1 VTPQNDSVRPADP
14 RILTPLGVAT
24 ARDYVHR
31 TLSAVRPFGS
41 RLAQSAGR
49 VARSVRMA
57 TKDRAG
63 SGIFRRMNW
72 AASKPVFALLGMRA
86 LPDFRRFSSRT
97 LGSLGA
103 GHYGVGPA
111 LEPALCHSSAV
122 AQPPPSRIL
131 EVRHVSMVF
140 GNGANRHAVF
150 EDISFGVPIGSFLCI
165 VGSSGC
171 GKTTLL
177 RQIAG
182 LQKPTS
188 GSVIFNGE
196 PVTRPTQDKAIVFQ
210 DYSKA
215 LLPWRTVEGN
225 IALSLE
231 VAGTPAPAIR
241 ERVDGLLAKMG
252 LLAAAKKYP
261 AQLSGGMQQRVQIA
275 RSLAQHP
282 KIILMDEPFG
292 ALDAITRQTLQDEL
306 QSLARERNMTVVFIT
321 HDLEE
326 ALYLG
331 DTVIVLASNPGRI
344 VKQID
349 VDLERPRRQLE
360 TRENPTFLRLRHE
373 LHGLIGKH

>member
-1 VTPQNDSVRPADP
+1 MSIV
-14 RILTPLGVAT
+14 
-24 ARDYVHR
+24 
-31 TLSAVRPFGS
+31 
-41 RLAQSAGR
+41 
-49 VARSVRMA
+49 
-57 TKDRAG
+57 
-63 SGIFRRMNW
+63 
-72 AASKPVFALLGMRA
+72 
-86 LPDFRRFSSRT
+86 
-97 LGSLGA
+97 
-103 GHYGVGPA
+103 
-111 LEPALCHSSAV
+111 
-122 AQPPPSRIL
+122 
-131 EVRHVSMVF
+131 EVRHASMVF
-140 GNGANRHAVF
+140 GTGTNRHAVF
-150 EDISFGVPIGSFLCI
+150 EDISFDVDLGSFLCI

-188 GSVIFNGE
+188 GSVMFNGE
-196 PVTRPTQDKAIVFQ
+196 PVVRPTQDKAIVFQ

-225 IALSLE
+225 VALSLE
-231 VAGTPAPAIR
+231 VAGTPPRAIKA
-241 ERVDGLLAKMG
+241 EVDGLLSKMG
-252 LLAAAKKYP
+252 LLSAAKKYP

-275 RSLAQHP
+275 RSLAQRP

-306 QSLARERNMTVVFIT
+306 QTLARERNMTVVFIT

-349 VDLERPRRQLE
+349 VGLERPRRQLQ
-360 TRENPTFLRLRHE
+360 TRESPTFLRLRHE
-373 LHGLIGKH
+373 LHGLIGTH

>member
-1 VTPQNDSVRPADP
+1 VR
-14 RILTPLGVAT
+14 L
-24 ARDYVHR
+24 H
-31 TLSAVRPFGS
+31 
-41 RLAQSAGR
+41 
-49 VARSVRMA
+49 
-57 TKDRAG
+57 
-63 SGIFRRMNW
+63 
-72 AASKPVFALLGMRA
+72 
-86 LPDFRRFSSRT
+86 
-97 LGSLGA
+97 
-103 GHYGVGPA
+103 
-111 LEPALCHSSAV
+111 AV
-122 AQPPPSRIL
+122 AEAPAANIV
-131 EVRHVSMVF
+131 EVRHASMTF
-140 GNGANRHAVF
+140 GSGDTRHTVF
-150 EDISFGVPIGSFLCI
+150 EDISFEVAEGAFLCI

-188 GSVIFNGE
+188 GAIVFNGT

-215 LLPWRTVEGN
+215 LLPWRTVESN
-225 IALSLE
+225 VALSLE
-231 VAGTPAPAIR
+231 VAGTPAKAIKD
-241 ERVDGLLAKMG
+241 EVDGLLSKMG

-275 RSLAQHP
+275 RSLAQRP

-292 ALDAITRQTLQDEL
+292 ALDAITRQVLQDEL
-306 QSLARERNMTVVFIT
+306 QVIARERSMTVLFIT

-331 DTVIVLASNPGRI
+331 DSVIVLASNPGRI

-349 VDLERPRRQLE
+349 VALERPRRQLQ

>member
-1 VTPQNDSVRPADP
+1 MSIV
-14 RILTPLGVAT
+14 
-24 ARDYVHR
+24 
-31 TLSAVRPFGS
+31 
-41 RLAQSAGR
+41 
-49 VARSVRMA
+49 
-57 TKDRAG
+57 
-63 SGIFRRMNW
+63 
-72 AASKPVFALLGMRA
+72 
-86 LPDFRRFSSRT
+86 
-97 LGSLGA
+97 
-103 GHYGVGPA
+103 
-111 LEPALCHSSAV
+111 
-122 AQPPPSRIL
+122 

-140 GNGANRHAVF
+140 GSGESRHAVF
-150 EDISFGVPIGSFLCI
+150 EDISFEVELGSFLCI

-182 LQKPTS
+182 LQKTTS
-188 GSVIFNGE
+188 GSVIFNGD

-225 IALSLE
+225 VALSLE
-231 VAGTPAPAIR
+231 VAGTPATKIK
-241 ERVDGLLAKMG
+241 EEVDELLSKMG
-252 LLAAAKKYP
+252 LLPAAKKYP

-275 RSLAQHP
+275 RSLAQRP

-306 QSLARERNMTVVFIT
+306 QLIARERNMTVVFIT

-349 VDLERPRRQLE
+349 VGLERPRRQLQ
-360 TRENPTFLRLRHE
+360 TRESPTFLRLRHE

>member
-1 VTPQNDSVRPADP
+1 VR
-14 RILTPLGVAT
+14 L
-24 ARDYVHR
+24 H
-31 TLSAVRPFGS
+31 
-41 RLAQSAGR
+41 
-49 VARSVRMA
+49 
-57 TKDRAG
+57 
-63 SGIFRRMNW
+63 
-72 AASKPVFALLGMRA
+72 
-86 LPDFRRFSSRT
+86 
-97 LGSLGA
+97 
-103 GHYGVGPA
+103 
-111 LEPALCHSSAV
+111 AV
-122 AQPPPSRIL
+122 ASAPSMTIV

-140 GNGANRHAVF
+140 GTGENRHAVF
-150 EDISFGVPIGSFLCI
+150 EDISFDVELGAFLCI

-182 LQKPTS
+182 LQRPTS
-188 GSVIFNGE
+188 GSVLFNGE
-196 PVTRPTQDKAIVFQ
+196 PITRPTQDKAIVFQ

-225 IALSLE
+225 VALSLE
-231 VAGTPAPAIR
+231 VGGTPARTIKT
-241 ERVDGLLAKMG
+241 EVDELLSKMG
-252 LLAAAKKYP
+252 LLPAAKKYP

-275 RSLAQHP
+275 RSLAQRP

-306 QSLARERNMTVVFIT
+306 QTLARERNMTVVFIT

-349 VDLERPRRQLE
+349 VDLERPRRQLQ
-360 TRENPTFLRLRHE
+360 TRENSTFLRLRHE

>member
-1 VTPQNDSVRPADP
+1 VSIV
-14 RILTPLGVAT
+14 
-24 ARDYVHR
+24 
-31 TLSAVRPFGS
+31 
-41 RLAQSAGR
+41 
-49 VARSVRMA
+49 
-57 TKDRAG
+57 
-63 SGIFRRMNW
+63 
-72 AASKPVFALLGMRA
+72 
-86 LPDFRRFSSRT
+86 
-97 LGSLGA
+97 
-103 GHYGVGPA
+103 
-111 LEPALCHSSAV
+111 
-122 AQPPPSRIL
+122 
-131 EVRHVSMVF
+131 EVRHASMVF
-140 GNGANRHAVF
+140 GVGESRHTVF
-150 EDISFGVPIGSFLCI
+150 EDISFEVELGSFLCI

-196 PVTRPTQDKAIVFQ
+196 PVVRPTQDKAIVFQ

-215 LLPWRTVEGN
+215 LLPWRTVESN
-225 IALSLE
+225 VALSLE
-231 VAGTPAPAIR
+231 VAGISSR
-241 ERVDGLLAKMG
+241 EIKGQVDELLSKMG
-252 LLAAAKKYP
+252 LLSAAKKYP

-275 RSLAQHP
+275 RSLAQRP

-306 QSLARERNMTVVFIT
+306 QTLARERTMTVVFIT

-349 VDLERPRRQLE
+349 VDLERPRRQLQ

>member
-1 VTPQNDSVRPADP
+1 
-14 RILTPLGVAT
+14 
-24 ARDYVHR
+24 
-31 TLSAVRPFGS
+31 
-41 RLAQSAGR
+41 
-49 VARSVRMA
+49 
-57 TKDRAG
+57 
-63 SGIFRRMNW
+63 
-72 AASKPVFALLGMRA
+72 
-86 LPDFRRFSSRT
+86 
-97 LGSLGA
+97 
-103 GHYGVGPA
+103 
-111 LEPALCHSSAV
+111 
-122 AQPPPSRIL
+122 
-131 EVRHVSMVF
+131 MVF
-140 GNGANRHAVF
+140 GSSENRHAVF
-150 EDISFGVPIGSFLCI
+150 EDISFDVELGAFLCI

-225 IALSLE
+225 VALSLE
-231 VAGTPAPAIR
+231 VAGTPARGIKA
-241 ERVDGLLAKMG
+241 EVDELLSKMG
-252 LLAAAKKYP
+252 LLSAAKKYP

-275 RSLAQHP
+275 RSLAQRP

-306 QSLARERNMTVVFIT
+306 QMLARDRNMTVVFIT

-331 DTVIVLASNPGRI
+331 DTVIVLASNPGHI

-349 VDLERPRRQLE
+349 VGLERPRRQLQ
-360 TRENPTFLRLRHE
+360 TRESSTFLRLRHE